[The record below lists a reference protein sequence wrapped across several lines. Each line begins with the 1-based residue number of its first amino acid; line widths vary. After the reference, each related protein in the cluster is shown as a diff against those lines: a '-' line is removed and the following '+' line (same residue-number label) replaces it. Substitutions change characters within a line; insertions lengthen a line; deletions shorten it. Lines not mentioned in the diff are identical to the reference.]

1 MTQTPAL
8 IKTLKQQ
15 LKAHGKTYAD
25 VATTLQISEAS
36 VKRLFAS
43 NSFSLQ
49 RLEHVCQLIDLQL
62 TELILLMEKSQPQLQ
77 QLTTAQEKDIV
88 NDPLLLLITV
98 SVINGHSYHELLN
111 DINITEPELIQKL
124 AQLDR
129 LHIIDLL
136 PNNRIKLL
144 VAPNFKWLSNGPIQQ
159 YFQQHVE
166 QAFFNTTFAKPG
178 EKLAQLDRLHIID
191 LLPNNRIKLLVA
203 PNFKWLS
210 NGPIQQYF
218 QQHVEQAF
226 FNTTF
231 AKPGEKLLVLNGSLS
246 QESNKQLQRM
256 LDKLAREFNELMQK
270 DHALPSHE
278 RFNNTLV
285 LAARDW
291 HYGLFEEYKK
301 G

>member
-178 EKLAQLDRLHIID
+178 EKL
-191 LLPNNRIKLLVA
+191 
-203 PNFKWLS
+203 
-210 NGPIQQYF
+210 
-218 QQHVEQAF
+218 
-226 FNTTF
+226 
-231 AKPGEKLLVLNGSLS
+231 LVLNGSLS

-285 LAARDW
+285 LAVRDW